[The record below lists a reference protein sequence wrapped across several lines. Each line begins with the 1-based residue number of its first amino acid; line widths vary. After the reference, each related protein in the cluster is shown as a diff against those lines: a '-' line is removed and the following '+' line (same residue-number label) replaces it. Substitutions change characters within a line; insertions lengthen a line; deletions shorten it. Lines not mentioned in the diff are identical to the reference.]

1 MSEEV
6 KTPEVE
12 TTNEAADFE
21 AGFSAVVGGAKAEE
35 PKVVEK
41 EQPKE
46 SKAEVEAP
54 EKQTEAAAE
63 DQKKTVDEAEKPG
76 GLPLS
81 AFDEEA
87 IKTLLAKSAKVDELE
102 MALTRQAQEL
112 RRAYGKIG
120 ELNSHLRQLMKAPT
134 KRGIKQAELKFARLE
149 EEYPELAQALK
160 EDLAQVLGAAQEEVE
175 QKEEP
180 QEAKAEESGDGMS
193 QSQDSPRIPEEVLRQ
208 REFQLR
214 VEYEKKLL
222 ASRHPDWEQIAQT
235 PDFRIWLASQPPE
248 IQQVAMTSYSA
259 EELSGVFDLYKQA
272 RQLLEAKVRQDAT
285 KQKRLETAVPV
296 SSSSTAAPP
305 VSDELDDFLAGFN
318 AVMKQRIY

>member
-12 TTNEAADFE
+12 TANGAADFE

-35 PKVVEK
+35 PK
-41 EQPKE
+41 E
-46 SKAEVEAP
+46 SEAEVEAP
-54 EKQTEAAAE
+54 KEQAEAAADE
-63 DQKKTVDEAEKPG
+63 QKETVDEAEKPG

-102 MALTRQAQEL
+102 MALSRQAQEL

-193 QSQDSPRIPEEVLRQ
+193 QSQDSPQIPEEVLQQ
-208 REFQLR
+208 RELQLR
-214 VEYEKKLL
+214 MEYEKKLL

-248 IQQVAMTSYSA
+248 IQQVAMSSYSA
-259 EELSGVFDLYKQA
+259 DELSAVFDLYKQA
-272 RQLLEAKVRQDAT
+272 RQVLEAKTRQGVT
-285 KQKRLETAVPV
+285 KQKRLESAVPV

-318 AVMKQRIY
+318 AVMKQRVY

>member
-1 MSEEV
+1 V

-46 SKAEVEAP
+46 SEAP
-54 EKQTEAAAE
+54 KKQAEAAA
-63 DQKKTVDEAEKPG
+63 DGQKETVDEVEKPG

-193 QSQDSPRIPEEVLRQ
+193 QSQVSPQIPEEVLRQ

-272 RQLLEAKVRQDAT
+272 RQLLEAKVRQGAT

>member
-6 KTPEVE
+6 KTTEVE

-46 SKAEVEAP
+46 SEAEVEAP
-54 EKQTEAAAE
+54 KKQAEAATE
-63 DQKKTVDEAEKPG
+63 TVDEAEKPG

-149 EEYPELAQALK
+149 EEYPELAQVLK

-180 QEAKAEESGDGMS
+180 QEVKAEESGDGMS
-193 QSQDSPRIPEEVLRQ
+193 QSQDSPQIPEEVLQQ

-248 IQQVAMTSYSA
+248 IQQVAMSSYSA
-259 EELSGVFDLYKQA
+259 DELSAVFDLYKQA
-272 RQLLEAKVRQDAT
+272 RQILEAKARQGVT

-318 AVMKQRIY
+318 AVMKQRVY

>member
-12 TTNEAADFE
+12 TNEAADFE

-46 SKAEVEAP
+46 PEAP
-54 EKQTEAAAE
+54 KEQAEAAADE
-63 DQKKTVDEAEKPG
+63 QKETVGEVEKPG

-102 MALTRQAQEL
+102 MALARQAQEL

-175 QKEEP
+175 QKGEP

-193 QSQDSPRIPEEVLRQ
+193 QSQDSPLIPEEVLRQ

-222 ASRHPDWEQIAQT
+222 ASRHPDWEQIART

-248 IQQVAMTSYSA
+248 IQKIAMSSYSA
-259 EELSGVFDLYKQA
+259 DEVSAVFDLYKQA
-272 RQLLEAKVRQDAT
+272 RQVLEAKARQGVT
-285 KQKRLETAVPV
+285 KQKRLESAVPV
-296 SSSSTAAPP
+296 SSSSTSAPP

>member
-21 AGFSAVVGGAKAEE
+21 AGFSAVVGGEAQE

-46 SKAEVEAP
+46 P
-54 EKQTEAAAE
+54 EAAA
-63 DQKKTVDEAEKPG
+63 DVQKETVAEAEKPS

-180 QEAKAEESGDGMS
+180 QEVKAEEFGDGMS
-193 QSQDSPRIPEEVLRQ
+193 QSQDSPQILEEVLRQ

-248 IQQVAMTSYSA
+248 IQQVAMTSYSV

-272 RQLLEAKVRQDAT
+272 RQLLEAKVRQGAT

>member
-21 AGFSAVVGGAKAEE
+21 AGFSAVVGGEVQAEV
-35 PKVVEK
+35 PKVEEK
-41 EQPKE
+41 AQPKE
-46 SKAEVEAP
+46 PEAKA
-54 EKQTEAAAE
+54 
-63 DQKKTVDEAEKPG
+63 DGQKETVDGAEKPG

-180 QEAKAEESGDGMS
+180 QEAKAEESGDGLS
-193 QSQDSPRIPEEVLRQ
+193 QSQYSPQVPEEVLQQ

-248 IQQVAMTSYSA
+248 IQQVAMSSYSA
-259 EELSGVFDLYKQA
+259 DELSAVFDLYKQA
-272 RQLLEAKVRQDAT
+272 RQILEAKARQGVT

-318 AVMKQRIY
+318 AVMKQRVY

>member
-6 KTPEVE
+6 KTPEVG

-46 SKAEVEAP
+46 PEAKA
-54 EKQTEAAAE
+54 
-63 DQKKTVDEAEKPG
+63 DGQKETVDGAEKPG

-102 MALTRQAQEL
+102 MALTQQAQEL

-180 QEAKAEESGDGMS
+180 QEVKAEESGDGLS
-193 QSQDSPRIPEEVLRQ
+193 QSQDSPQIPEKVLQQ

-272 RQLLEAKVRQDAT
+272 RQLLETKVRQGAT

>member
-6 KTPEVE
+6 KTTEVE
-12 TTNEAADFE
+12 TANEAADFE

-46 SKAEVEAP
+46 SEAP
-54 EKQTEAAAE
+54 KKQAEAATE
-63 DQKKTVDEAEKPG
+63 TVAEAEKPG

-180 QEAKAEESGDGMS
+180 QGVKAEESGDGLS
-193 QSQDSPRIPEEVLRQ
+193 QSQDSPQIPEEVLQQ

-272 RQLLEAKVRQDAT
+272 RQLLETKVRQGAT

-318 AVMKQRIY
+318 AVMRQRIY

>member
-21 AGFSAVVGGAKAEE
+21 AGFSAVVGGEVQAEV
-35 PKVVEK
+35 PKVEEK
-41 EQPKE
+41 AQPKE
-46 SKAEVEAP
+46 PEAKA
-54 EKQTEAAAE
+54 
-63 DQKKTVDEAEKPG
+63 DGQKETVDGAEKPG

-149 EEYPELAQALK
+149 EEYPELAQVLK

-180 QEAKAEESGDGMS
+180 QEAKVEESGDGLS
-193 QSQDSPRIPEEVLRQ
+193 QSQYSPQILEEVLQQ
-208 REFQLR
+208 REFQFR

-248 IQQVAMTSYSA
+248 IQQIAMSSYSA
-259 EELSGVFDLYKQA
+259 DELSAVFDLYKQA
-272 RQLLEAKVRQDAT
+272 RQILEAKARQGVT

-318 AVMKQRIY
+318 AVMKQRVY

>member
-6 KTPEVE
+6 KTTEVE

-46 SKAEVEAP
+46 SEAEVEAP
-54 EKQTEAAAE
+54 KKQAEAATE
-63 DQKKTVDEAEKPG
+63 TVDEAEKPG

-180 QEAKAEESGDGMS
+180 QEVKAEESGDGMS
-193 QSQDSPRIPEEVLRQ
+193 QSQDSPQIPEEVLQQ

-248 IQQVAMTSYSA
+248 IQQVAVSSYSA
-259 EELSGVFDLYKQA
+259 DELSAVFDLYKQA
-272 RQLLEAKVRQDAT
+272 RQILEAKTRQGVT

-318 AVMKQRIY
+318 AVMKQRVY

>member
-1 MSEEV
+1 MSEEA

-35 PKVVEK
+35 SMVVEK

-46 SKAEVEAP
+46 SEAEVEAP
-54 EKQTEAAAE
+54 KKQAEAAAD
-63 DQKKTVDEAEKPG
+63 DQKKPG

-175 QKEEP
+175 QREEP

-193 QSQDSPRIPEEVLRQ
+193 QSQDSPQIPEEVLQQ

-272 RQLLEAKVRQDAT
+272 RQLLEAKVRQGAT

>member
-1 MSEEV
+1 V

-21 AGFSAVVGGAKAEE
+21 AGFSAVVDGAKAEE

-46 SKAEVEAP
+46 SEAEVEAP
-54 EKQTEAAAE
+54 KEQAEAAAD

-180 QEAKAEESGDGMS
+180 QEAKAGEPSEAAATEQMADMPQTSEELL
-193 QSQDSPRIPEEVLRQ
+193 QQ
-208 REFQLR
+208 RELQLR
-214 VEYEKKLL
+214 MEYEKKLL

-272 RQLLEAKVRQDAT
+272 RQLLETKVRQGAT

>member
-6 KTPEVE
+6 KTPKVE

-46 SKAEVEAP
+46 PEAP
-54 EKQTEAAAE
+54 KKQAEAAA
-63 DQKKTVDEAEKPG
+63 DVQKKTVDEAEKPG

-120 ELNSHLRQLMKAPT
+120 ELNSHLRQLMKSPT

-149 EEYPELAQALK
+149 EEYPELAQVLK

-175 QKEEP
+175 QKEAT
-180 QEAKAEESGDGMS
+180 QEVKAEESGDGMS
-193 QSQDSPRIPEEVLRQ
+193 QSQYSPQLPEEVLQQ

-272 RQLLEAKVRQDAT
+272 RQLLEAKVRQGAT
-285 KQKRLETAVPV
+285 KQKRLEAAVPV

>member
-1 MSEEV
+1 MNEEV

-41 EQPKE
+41 EQPKG
-46 SKAEVEAP
+46 S
-54 EKQTEAAAE
+54 EAAADE
-63 DQKKTVDEAEKPG
+63 QKETVAEAEKPG

-102 MALTRQAQEL
+102 MALSRQAQEL

-180 QEAKAEESGDGMS
+180 QEAKAEEFGDGMS
-193 QSQDSPRIPEEVLRQ
+193 QSQDSLQIPEEVLQQ

-214 VEYEKKLL
+214 AEYEKKLL

-248 IQQVAMTSYSA
+248 IQQVAMSSYSA
-259 EELSGVFDLYKQA
+259 DELSAVFDLYKQA
-272 RQLLEAKVRQDAT
+272 RQVLEAKARQGAT

>member
-21 AGFSAVVGGAKAEE
+21 AGFSAVVSGAKAEE

-46 SKAEVEAP
+46 PEAEVEALK
-54 EKQTEAAAE
+54 KQTEAAA
-63 DQKKTVDEAEKPG
+63 DDLKKVVDEAEKPG

-175 QKEEP
+175 QREEP

-193 QSQDSPRIPEEVLRQ
+193 QSQYSPQIPEEILQQ

-222 ASRHPDWEQIAQT
+222 ASRHPDWEQIAQS

-272 RQLLEAKVRQDAT
+272 RQLLEAKVRQGAT

>member
-46 SKAEVEAP
+46 SEAEVEAP
-54 EKQTEAAAE
+54 KKQAEAATE
-63 DQKKTVDEAEKPG
+63 TVDEAEKPG

-149 EEYPELAQALK
+149 EEYPELAQVLK

-180 QEAKAEESGDGMS
+180 QEVKAEESGDGMS
-193 QSQDSPRIPEEVLRQ
+193 QSQDSPQIPEEVLQQ

-248 IQQVAMTSYSA
+248 IQQVAMSSYSA
-259 EELSGVFDLYKQA
+259 DELSAVFDLYKQA
-272 RQLLEAKVRQDAT
+272 RQILEAKARQGVT

-318 AVMKQRIY
+318 AVMKQRVY

>member
-35 PKVVEK
+35 PKEP
-41 EQPKE
+41 E
-46 SKAEVEAP
+46 AEVEAP
-54 EKQTEAAAE
+54 KKQAEAAA
-63 DQKKTVDEAEKPG
+63 DVQKETVDEAEKPG

-175 QKEEP
+175 QREEP

-193 QSQDSPRIPEEVLRQ
+193 QSQDSPQIPEEVLQQ

-222 ASRHPDWEQIAQT
+222 ASRHPDWEQIAQS

-259 EELSGVFDLYKQA
+259 EALSGVFDLYKQA
-272 RQLLEAKVRQDAT
+272 RQLLEAKVRQGAT

>member
-1 MSEEV
+1 MNEEV
-6 KTPEVE
+6 KTTEVE

-46 SKAEVEAP
+46 PEAEVEASK
-54 EKQTEAAAE
+54 KQAEAAVE
-63 DQKKTVDEAEKPG
+63 TVGEAEKPG

-180 QEAKAEESGDGMS
+180 QEVKAEKSGDGMS
-193 QSQDSPRIPEEVLRQ
+193 QSQYPPQIPEEVLQQ

-259 EELSGVFDLYKQA
+259 DELSAVFDLYKQA
-272 RQLLEAKVRQDAT
+272 RQVLEAKARQGAT

-318 AVMKQRIY
+318 AVMKQRVY

>member
-41 EQPKE
+41 EPE
-46 SKAEVEAP
+46 AEVEAP
-54 EKQTEAAAE
+54 KKQAEAAA
-63 DQKKTVDEAEKPG
+63 DGQKETVDEAEKPG

-175 QKEEP
+175 QKEES
-180 QEAKAEESGDGMS
+180 QEVKAEESGDGMS
-193 QSQDSPRIPEEVLRQ
+193 QIQDSPQIPEEVLQQ

-272 RQLLEAKVRQDAT
+272 RQLLETKVRQGAT

-318 AVMKQRIY
+318 AVMRQRIY